1 MIYLAK
7 LLCFSMMTLGGAF
20 TLAPRAAGVPRTAV
34 AATSCELSAF
44 AMTPRAALIMAD
56 AAVAEKEA
64 EEKEETEEEKAAR
77 EAAEAEEARLKAEEE
92 AKKKAAAAAKKK
104 AEEEAKAKKLAE
116 EIAEVKACF
125 ADKALVLT
133 ETAMMNPPPAT
144 TQERIDYLT
153 NKGIPEKSIK
163 AAMTEIGVE
172 QIEYQRDPWGR
183 IVARNDIKSHPNVYP
198 PKYDAFGQLRP
209 RE

>member
-1 MIYLAK
+1 M
-7 LLCFSMMTLGGAF
+7 G
-20 TLAPRAAGVPRTAV
+20 
-34 AATSCELSAF
+34 
-44 AMTPRAALIMAD
+44 
-56 AAVAEKEA
+56 
-64 EEKEETEEEKAAR
+64 
-77 EAAEAEEARLKAEEE
+77 
-92 AKKKAAAAAKKK
+92 
-104 AEEEAKAKKLAE
+104 E

-183 IVARNDIKSHPNVYP
+183 IVARNDIKSHPTEHETTRVISCRLASTSQGLERIVCVWC
-198 PKYDAFGQLRP
+198 DDVD
-209 RE
+209 